1 MSNRLLL
8 TALALL
14 ALLGTGYMVGSGIL
28 GLTDST
34 AASPEPEAPAVAPPP
49 PPRRALPPPASDAG
63 PVESQLPVS

>member
-1 MSNRLLL
+1 MSNRFVL

-34 AASPEPEAPAVAPPP
+34 AASPEPDAPDVAPPQP
-49 PPRRALPPPASDAG
+49 QRALPPPGTDAA